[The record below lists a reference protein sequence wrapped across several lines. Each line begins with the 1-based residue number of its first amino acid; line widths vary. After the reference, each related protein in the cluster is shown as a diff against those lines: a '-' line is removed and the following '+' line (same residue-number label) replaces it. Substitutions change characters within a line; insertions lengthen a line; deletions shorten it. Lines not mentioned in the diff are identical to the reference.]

1 MLNLFIDGN
10 EQKACA
16 IILTAVS
23 FVSVRLSS
31 FLVYI
36 TCPSSDVETIIDEV
50 RSYSYIRQ
58 KSRLESFIVQGLNVT
73 LKGTRFNP
81 TKDSSCNTT
90 SSKMHSGLRLVSTE
104 QISTTTKSSTP
115 QDNVFLTHRSPQSPF
130 TSAFMP
136 NTIMDLPDRTTRIV
150 ESVKIKDETKI
161 SFQSKIQRL
170 DSSIGISS
178 LDTHQISENFNLD
191 IGMLW
196 TKTRV
201 QPLETQIRTLTS
213 DDELG
218 NIADNNIT
226 KSMLA
231 SAVFIAQVDFKFL
244 IVSMNGILCAID
256 QHAADERIGL
266 ERLEKALLYK
276 VSNMHCNNKE
286 IFVNLTKK
294 KGISLDEMLKC
305 VPLQRPKVVSVS
317 SALFQIIKHN
327 KHFIHNWQFNITLGE
342 SEREVTLVGVP
353 GICDKVATS
362 QDFIEFVNDVE
373 TRSTD
378 ISLIKPGFIK
388 RSLASY
394 ACRYA
399 IMFGDE
405 LTKDR
410 CIQLIADLSKCDMC
424 FICAH
429 GRPSVVPLI
438 DMNLIENAKFNRLN
452 PQSIVNCCSNTEEHV
467 PLRFRL
473 ERSYQ
478 CSSIK

>member
-1 MLNLFIDGN
+1 M
-10 EQKACA
+10 
-16 IILTAVS
+16 
-23 FVSVRLSS
+23 RLSS

-50 RSYSYIRQ
+50 RSYSYVRQ
-58 KSRLESFIVQGLNVT
+58 KSRLDSFIVQGLDVT

-81 TKDSSCNTT
+81 TKKSSCNTT

-104 QISTTTKSSTP
+104 QISTTDKILTP
-115 QDNVFLTHRSPQSPF
+115 QNNIFLTHKSPQSPF

-136 NTIMDLPDRTTRIV
+136 NTIIDLPDPTTRIF

-170 DSSIGISS
+170 DSSTGIS
-178 LDTHQISENFNLD
+178 LDTKEISENFNLE

-201 QPLETQIRTLTS
+201 QALETQIRTLTNN
-213 DDELG
+213 DQIG
-218 NIADNNIT
+218 KIANNNIT

-231 SAVFIAQVDFKFL
+231 SAEFIAQVDFKFL

-266 ERLEKALLYK
+266 ERLEKALLYQ
-276 VSNMHCNNKE
+276 VSNRNCNNKE

-294 KGISLDEMLKC
+294 KGISFDEMLKC
-305 VPLQRPKVVSVS
+305 VLLERPKVISVS
-317 SALFQIIKHN
+317 TALFQIIKHN
-327 KHFIHNWQFNITLGE
+327 KHFIHNWQFNIMLGE
-342 SEREVTLVGVP
+342 SGRDVTLIGVP

-388 RSLASY
+388 RTLASY

-399 IMFGDE
+399 IMFGE
-405 LTKDR
+405 RLTKDQ

-438 DMNLIENAKFNRLN
+438 DMNLIENVKFNRLN
-452 PQSIVNCCSNTEEHV
+452 PHHYFTNTKDV

-473 ERSYQ
+473 GMSHQ
-478 CSSIK
+478 HSSLKK